1 MISQAGLALLK
12 IQMGT
17 KNITWKSINIKGVGG
32 AED

>member
-12 IQMGT
+12 IHT
-17 KNITWKSINIKGVGG
+17 AIKNITWNSINNKGVGG